1 MKIRIYHV
9 MITIFFLTLFF
20 IFYKGLKNSNI
31 YTPNLSIKKDIPIFE
46 AKLFDSNNF
55 ISSKKIF
62 KENKFY
68 IINIWASWCAPC
80 RQEHEYLVKLSETNN
95 LKLIGI
101 NYKDDSENAKKFLK
115 EMGNPYSKIFKD
127 SNGTVSIQLAAYGV
141 PETFIIDKNKKIIKK
156 IIGPIDKKIYNEI
169 LLIIK

>member
-1 MKIRIYHV
+1 MKVKIVPLI
-9 MITIFFLTLFF
+9 IILLFIIMF
-20 IFYKGLKNSNI
+20 VFFYKGLKNSNI

-80 RQEHEYLVKLSETNN
+80 RVEHPFLLELNN
-95 LKLIGI
+95 QKNIEIIGI
-101 NYKDDSENAKKFLK
+101 NYKDKIENAKKFLK
-115 EMGNPYSKIFKD
+115 EFKSPYELIISDKD
-127 SNGTVSIQLAAYGV
+127 GLISIEWGAYGV
-141 PETFIIDKNKKIIKK
+141 PETFLIHNGKILRKYVGPLDINSLSEIK
-156 IIGPIDKKIYNEI
+156 G
-169 LLIIK
+169 LIK